1 MELVVATRNRK
12 KLKEIRELLKGS
24 NLKITS
30 LANYPDAPEIEED
43 GSTFDENAIKKA
55 ITVAMFTKKLTMG
68 EDSGLEVKALDNRP
82 GVYSSRFS
90 GEGAND
96 KKNNLKLLRF
106 LRGVPLKKRTA
117 RYRCSVA
124 LADKNRLISVV
135 SGSCQGLIG
144 FRSKGE
150 NGFGY
155 DPLFIVP
162 KYNKTFGQL
171 DIQIKHRLSHRYKAI
186 KKAKEAILKYL
197 QSKTL

>member
-30 LANYPDAPEIEED
+30 LADYPNAPEIEED
-43 GSTFDENAIKKA
+43 GSNFDENAIKKA
-55 ITVAMFTKKLTMG
+55 ATIAMHTKKLTLG
-68 EDSGLEVKALDNRP
+68 EDSGLEVKVLDNKP

-90 GEGAND
+90 GENSND
-96 KKNNLKLLRF
+96 KKNNLKLLRL
-106 LRGVPLKKRTA
+106 LRGVPLKKRDA

-124 LADKNRLISVV
+124 LADANRLISVV

-144 FRSKGE
+144 FRSKGK

-171 DIQIKHRLSHRYKAI
+171 DIRIKHKLSHRYKAI

-197 QSKTL
+197 